1 MSIPASHLDRQVT
14 FNYRLGALGWFY
26 LGTETEVTGN
36 QGLHDMV
43 AALQW
48 VQTNIAQFGGD
59 PDLVTIFGESAGSWA
74 CSFLSVSP
82 LAQVNITDLN
92 PLRGG
97 GGGVSIIQGAK

>member
-1 MSIPASHLDRQVT
+1 METFLVLIPLSHFDSQVT

-36 QGLHDMV
+36 QGLYDMI

-48 VQTNIAQFGGD
+48 VQHNIALFGGD
-59 PDLVTIFGESAGSWA
+59 PEQVTIFGESAGSWA

-82 LAQVNITDLN
+82 LAEVKITDLITDRID
-92 PLRGG
+92 P
-97 GGGVSIIQGAK
+97 

>member
-1 MSIPASHLDRQVT
+1 MSIPASHPDLQVT